1 MFIEK
6 YFKTL
11 VLVSL
16 VKFIICISLSQ
27 KLFFQIAQEAS
38 AKAEVVSKKS
48 SESKAMASE
57 LSSAAKSLTVKLS
70 DTKDR
75 LTQKEQVADT
85 DSESALLVLKII
97 FFTLSNIWKFQ
108 DKFHNILLFSVF

>member
-1 MFIEK
+1 LIQ
-6 YFKTL
+6 TL
-11 VLVSL
+11 L
-16 VKFIICISLSQ
+16 
-27 KLFFQIAQEAS
+27 FQIAQEAS

-85 DSESALLVLKII
+85 DSESALLVLNF
-97 FFTLSNIWKFQ
+97 FFTLSNI
-108 DKFHNILLFSVF
+108 